1 MKTPLFSTILAA
13 LCVTVLTSGSSV
25 SAQTT
30 RNTFE
35 GRAATDTRDDY
46 VPGTGGGSL
55 DFTSIIHNTN
65 LTNSRSMGQFRQE
78 QDQNMADQVEKFRS
92 RQPIQIK
99 GIGGKA
105 EAASPTQKEV
115 TPDSKE
121 VIKTP

>member
-1 MKTPLFSTILAA
+1 MKTLLFSTLLAA
-13 LCVTVLTSGSSV
+13 LYVTVLTSGSV

-55 DFTSIIHNTN
+55 DFSSIIHNTN
-65 LTNSRSMGQFRQE
+65 LTNSRSMGQFRKE
-78 QDQNMADQVEKFRS
+78 QDQNMSDQVEKFRS
-92 RQPIQIK
+92 RQPVQIK

-105 EAASPTQKEV
+105 EASSPTQTEV
-115 TPDSKE
+115 TPAKE